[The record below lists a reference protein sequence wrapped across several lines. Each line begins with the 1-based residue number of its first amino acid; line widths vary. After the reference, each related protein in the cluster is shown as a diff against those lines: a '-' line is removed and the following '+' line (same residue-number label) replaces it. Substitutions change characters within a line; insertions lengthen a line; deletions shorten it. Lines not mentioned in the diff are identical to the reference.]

1 MAAIV
6 IPNRVMNTIVAIDP
20 GESRSGMV
28 VLVDYILIEAFYLEN
43 SLLFDKVTGYNTG
56 NGFIVL
62 VEDIQPYLGR
72 LSPNVIETS
81 KFIGELKYR
90 LKMASI
96 EFELIKRSEIKQYVF
111 DSFPELV
118 HPKISKRIE
127 RKGYVT
133 KDGEL
138 RKPQFM
144 WVNDQLVQIAMREH
158 WKVPKPWSR
167 NKYGLES
174 HSWQA
179 LGVATCFINRQP
191 KI

>member
-1 MAAIV
+1 
-6 IPNRVMNTIVAIDP
+6 MNLILAIDP

-28 VLVDYILIEAFYLEN
+28 ILVDYILIEAFYLEN
-43 SLLFDKVTGYNTG
+43 ELVFDKVTGYNNAGTDLL
-56 NGFIVL
+56 VL

-90 LKMASI
+90 LKTASI
-96 EFELIKRSEIKQYVF
+96 EFELIKRSEVKQYVF
-111 DSFPELV
+111 NSFPELV

-133 KDGEL
+133 KDGEF

-144 WVNDQLVQIAMREH
+144 WVNDLLVQIAMRTY
-158 WKVPKPWSR
+158 WNVPKPWKR

-179 LGVATCFINRQP
+179 LGVATCFINRSG
-191 KI
+191 KT